1 MSMTTTETPTRPK
14 ATVAAEFA
22 AAVATLDTDRLRP
35 ALDRMPIDTAGL
47 TFTLLRVAAK
57 TNFDRSPAAFESG
70 VPKLSADIEV
80 ARDGFGS
87 SPIKCNLAEDFC
99 RQFLTT
105 DKGKFATPAMA
116 VELVGF
122 AVGAWSVG
130 EKNGISFSAES
141 LKPVAAALVAPGK
154 PAAKAEVA

>member
-1 MSMTTTETPTRPK
+1 MTMTETPTRPK
-14 ATVAAEFA
+14 ATVAPEFA

-35 ALDRMPIDTAGL
+35 ALDRMPIDVTGL

-57 TNFDRSPAAFESG
+57 SNFDRSPAAFESG

-87 SPIKCNLAEDFC
+87 SPIKCNLSEDFC
-99 RQFLTT
+99 RAFLTT

-130 EKNGISFSAES
+130 DKNGISFSAES
-141 LKPVAAALVAPGK
+141 LKPAK
-154 PAAKAEVA
+154 PAAKPAATSAPNGAA